1 MSKLINVVYND
12 GVKEIV
18 YDNIANKINTIYS
31 SGFIFKNQA
40 NPIQDMFVGWEVGGG
55 WTGAREELKD
65 FPTSFSP
72 ATSTNVRIS
81 PKNLLPFRFNPFATL
96 I

>member
-40 NPIQDMFVGWEVGGG
+40 NAIQDMFVGWEVGGG
-55 WTGAREELKD
+55 VDGCEGGTKR
-65 FPTSFSP
+65 FPYKFFP
-72 ATSTNVRIS
+72 CNFYKR
-81 PKNLLPFRFNPFATL
+81 KN
-96 I
+96 